1 MVMRTIFGLIITL
14 ALVSC
19 GGKTARHPI
28 DGDSIAFKYATLPSI
43 VEYDEFTVVTLQNPW
58 KDGKALHTY
67 VLVPRDAQLPVHLPS
82 GTVIPHASSARCGL
96 SHRPLLAADGSR
108 LSKPDCRRG

>member
-1 MVMRTIFGLIITL
+1 MRTILGLIITL

-43 VEYDEFTVVTLQNPW
+43 VEYDGFTVVTLQNPTPMSSCL
-58 KDGKALHTY
+58 AMHSF
-67 VLVPRDAQLPVHLPS
+67 PS
-82 GTVIPHASSARCGL
+82 IC
-96 SHRPLLAADGSR
+96 LAER
-108 LSKPDCRRG
+108 

>member
-43 VEYDEFTVVTLQNPW
+43 VEYDEFTVVTLENPW

-67 VLVPRDAQLPVHLPS
+67 STPMCSCLAMHSFPS
-82 GTVIPHASSARCGL
+82 IC
-96 SHRPLLAADGSR
+96 LAER
-108 LSKPDCRRG
+108 